1 MNPKLSNSNLEI
13 VYVLLRAKAAFR
25 GCFIGQKQLTHTCAL
40 LFRWVIDS
48 HSIFTLTKT
57 KRDDDRTNH
66 VAE

>member
-1 MNPKLSNSNLEI
+1 MLSK
-13 VYVLLRAKAAFR
+13 AKRMLSGHFV
-25 GCFIGQKQLTHTCAL
+25 GQKQLTHTCAL